1 MDAAERGGVDEECVA
16 ARDGVGGLA
25 RGAGQGEPP
34 QQMAFCGEPVLHAPG
49 ARGGPVAVRRGLW
62 SWYAEPR
69 EVVGAVRGVTEV
81 GQLAHVG
88 RVCEFVVQ
96 RLEVFLLAAGEARE
110 ERVCG
115 AGRQDAVGEY
125 AL

>member
-1 MDAAERGGVDEECVA
+1 
-16 ARDGVGGLA
+16 
-25 RGAGQGEPP
+25 
-34 QQMAFCGEPVLHAPG
+34 MAFCGEPVLHAPG
-49 ARGGPVAVRRGLW
+49 ARGGPVTVRRGLW

-96 RLEVFLLAAGEARE
+96 RLEVFLLAAARLAVPPPRCVVVE
-110 ERVCG
+110 DAPPGIVLHVESSAFVSLSMTCG
-115 AGRQDAVGEY
+115 REKVTPPSCETVT
-125 AL
+125 